1 MPVFAAG
8 RDHRD
13 VPTAVRRLG
22 ALLFAGLLLVSLAGP
37 AVAAL
42 PIFDLTTLVQA
53 EASLGEVVNRER
65 TAQGLVALQLD
76 PDAMAIARRRAET
89 MAAADLLSHQ
99 NPDGSDVFDAI
110 AAAGIPWFGAGEVI
124 VWNNYAAAPDSTTQA
139 VSAWLGSPAH
149 RSILLSGDYNY
160 VGFGAAVSPI
170 SGNRYYA
177 GVLLKR
183 TDRTAA
189 WAKAS
194 TTSSRV
200 IDATR
205 VRVTV
210 RWTGGDPRLQVLTA
224 GLRDYEVQRRVVGGA
239 WRSLG
244 FRTGTSV
251 TETLP
256 RARTYEYRIR
266 ARDRAG
272 NRGPWVL
279 VTVRV

>member
-1 MPVFAAG
+1 
-8 RDHRD
+8 
-13 VPTAVRRLG
+13 VPTATRRLS
-22 ALLFAGLLLVSLAGP
+22 ASLFAGLLLVSLAGP
-37 AVAAL
+37 AAAAL
-42 PIFDLTTLVQA
+42 PAFDLTTLVQA
-53 EASLGEVVNRER
+53 EANLGSLVNAER
-65 TAQGLVALQLD
+65 TGQGLVDLQLD
-76 PDAMAIARRRAET
+76 PDVVAIARQRAET
-89 MAAADLLSHQ
+89 MAATDLLSHK
-99 NPDGSDVFDAI
+99 NPDGSNVFDAI
-110 AAAGIPWFGAGEVI
+110 AAAGIPWFGAGEVL
-124 VWNNYAAAPDSTTQA
+124 VWNSYAAEADSTAQA
-139 VSAWLGSPAH
+139 VAAWLGSPPH
-149 RSILLSGDYNY
+149 RSILLSADFNY

-189 WAKAS
+189 WAKAG
-194 TTSSRV
+194 TTSQHV
-200 IDATR
+200 LDATR
-205 VRVTV
+205 TQVTV

-244 FRTGTSV
+244 FRAGTSV

-272 NRGPWVL
+272 NRGLWSL
-279 VTVRV
+279 LTVKV